1 MKKIINLLS
10 AILLISAALFMGGCK
25 ATSESSGET
34 AIVYGKIQNEHPSF
48 EYLFINGKT
57 YYEDSSESC
66 FADSECTKP
75 VFVFFIGGAFPTKLI
90 ENADIYLYKGISIDG
105 KTYCFADVVDP
116 PVFADDFIN
125 LEKIDTV
132 KGTAYCCTNS
142 KSNMQYT
149 FMDFEVSDKFLSDL
163 NIKITDWESKS
174 CISYNDDAFSTY
186 SSINDKWEN
195 NTKDK
200 KFDLSNTYSSGSY
213 TVYDGNGG
221 EYEAFGKMIIS
232 DGSTDY
238 EVYLSELSEN

>member
-10 AILLISAALFMGGCK
+10 AILLISAALFMCGCK

-34 AIVYGKIQNEHPSF
+34 AIVYGEIHNGHPSF

-57 YYEDSSESC
+57 YYEDSNKSC

-75 VFVFFIGGAFPTKLI
+75 VFVSFIGGAFPTKLI
-90 ENADIYLYKGISIDG
+90 ENADIYLYKGISIGDG
-105 KTYCFADVVDP
+105 KKHCFADVVDP
-116 PVFADDFIN
+116 PVFAGHYN
-125 LEKIDTV
+125 NREKIDTV
-132 KGTAYCCTNS
+132 KGTAYCYTDS
-142 KSNMQYT
+142 ESNMQYT

-163 NIKITDWESKS
+163 NITDWESKS
-174 CISYNDDAFSTY
+174 CNSDNEDAFSSY
-186 SSINDKWEN
+186 FSFDEKWVN
-195 NTKDK
+195 NTTNK
-200 KFDLSNTYSSGSY
+200 KFDLSNPYSSGSY
-213 TVYDGNGG
+213 IVYDGNGG